1 MFCPKGY
8 VPVSAIMA
16 KISDQAVSTIIDDFK
31 QYYDQP
37 IDNRNAE
44 KEVHRRISVIYN
56 KTPLDIIESYIFR
69 NSNGSLYISNTKGE
83 VLRFDGMSLIRQMNT
98 VTVSK
103 IFNIFNSH
111 RRDGRAF
118 YREARNALNL
128 NAFESESIIK
138 RIMQATPDD
147 EIHCIDRMNNY
158 GIFRRHS
165 FVPLFYERA
174 CYTLNFDVFD
184 KLMNTIEC
192 TESTSM
198 KRIFDRSHFAINI
211 ARPFNGSSLCVD
223 ADFYHGPWKDLIS
236 RLEEN
241 SPGRVIE
248 EEIKPI
254 GRPSTQRKQVTEAYR
269 LIYPNGHDGAS
280 WKEVQR
286 ELERRAGVGA
296 SIDTIKRAILDLN
309 ADDPA
314 D

>member
-16 KISDQAVSTIIDDFK
+16 KISDQVVSTIIDDFK
-31 QYYDQP
+31 KYYDQP
-37 IDNRNAE
+37 IDNCDTE
-44 KEVHRRISVIYN
+44 KEAHRRISVIYN
-56 KTPLDIIESYIFR
+56 RAPLDIIESYIFR

-83 VLRFDGMSLIRQMNT
+83 ILRFDGMSLIRQMNT

-103 IFNIFNSH
+103 IFNIFNSL
-111 RRDGRAF
+111 RRDGRIF

-128 NAFESESIIK
+128 NNFDSESIIK
-138 RIMQATPDD
+138 RIMQDISDD

-184 KLMNTIEC
+184 KLMNT
-192 TESTSM
+192 TEGTQANSM
-198 KRIFDRSHFAINI
+198 KRIFDRLHFAINI

-254 GRPSTQRKQVTEAYR
+254 GRPSTQRKRVSEAYR
-269 LIYPNGHDGAS
+269 LIYPGGHGTTS
-280 WKEVQR
+280 WKEVHR
-286 ELERRAGVGA
+286 ELERRAGVNA
-296 SIDTIKRAILDLN
+296 SIDTIKRAIGELDEGET
-309 ADDPA
+309 AD
-314 D
+314 